1 MGIAS
6 PCERNLYDWV
16 VFQVPQ
22 YILDHMWAQKKPC
35 RIICTQP
42 RRISATSGLS
52 YLAPLLLEDHG
63 ISWSCCAELVSDVL

>member
-6 PCERNLYDWV
+6 CKTYLLMNCVYLGGV
-16 VFQVPQ
+16 QVPQ

-42 RRISATSGLS
+42 RRISATSGL
-52 YLAPLLLEDHG
+52 ATRLLLEDMDQL
-63 ISWSCCAELVSDVL
+63 ELVVLN